1 MNELV
6 GAMIDITKAASIC
19 GLDVETMRQW
29 TDSGHA
35 PHYTI
40 NGNGPY
46 YKTSELREWA
56 KTNLIVRK
64 GGFPIPS
71 TLNVLR
77 PVHHLGDERIP
88 PMSLSAINGLCHI
101 PIHAS
106 FSGIYFLCHGDDVVY
121 VGQSTCIF
129 QRIGQHV
136 AEEKKQFDHHRVFV
150 LPCPVASLDLVEQH
164 FIETIRPKYNGGL
177 TKPGLQKEI
186 NRICKQEP
194 SIERNKQLEKL
205 LSDSGASDDYKNRF
219 FKELSMKDLYR

>member
-1 MNELV
+1 M
-6 GAMIDITKAASIC
+6 
-19 GLDVETMRQW
+19 
-29 TDSGHA
+29 
-35 PHYTI
+35 
-40 NGNGPY
+40 
-46 YKTSELREWA
+46 
-56 KTNLIVRK
+56 
-64 GGFPIPS
+64 
-71 TLNVLR
+71 
-77 PVHHLGDERIP
+77 
-88 PMSLSAINGLCHI
+88 
-101 PIHAS
+101 
-106 FSGIYFLCHGDDVVY
+106 VY

-136 AEEKKQFDHHRVFV
+136 AEGKKQFDHHRVFV